1 VAEYMTKKGYEQLK
15 KKMDELKQ
23 RRTKISKTIGEAREH
38 GDLRENSAYHA
49 AKEEQGLNEMR
60 IREMEAKLAN
70 AEIVEGSTAAKKDK
84 VSLGATVKVQ
94 AVKTEREMEFTLVS
108 ASEADILEITI
119 GESSSCIF
127 DEVDDDEK
135 NEIEC
140 CLNQFNQTREFTPRY
155 KSNIFIQIKER
166 LIFEKS

>member
-1 VAEYMTKKGYEQLK
+1 MAEYMTKKGYEQLK

-108 ASEADILEITI
+108 ASEADILENKISPDSPMG
-119 GESSSCIF
+119 GELLGCKVG
-127 DEVDDDEK
+127 EVIEVEAPAGIIAYK
-135 NEIEC
+135 ILEI
-140 CLNQFNQTREFTPRY
+140 
-155 KSNIFIQIKER
+155 K
-166 LIFEKS
+166 